1 MNDRFEI
8 VVPTL
13 FGLEAL
19 VSKELYRLGY
29 DTKKTEDGRVTFD
42 GDFDAVC
49 RANMWL
55 RCGERVLI
63 KVGEF

>member
-1 MNDRFEI
+1 MNDKFKI
-8 VVPTL
+8 IVPTL

-19 VSKELYRLGY
+19 VSRELYRLGY
-29 DTKKTEDGRVTFD
+29 DSKKTEDGKVTFD

-55 RCGERVLI
+55 RCGERVLL
-63 KVGEF
+63 KVG